1 MPYTPEQLRN
11 LEWYQTFLEA
21 DEENYR
27 QNKLLLLER
36 SSVSGSAGGSALI
49 RDEENTILLFENPSK
64 NMIEEDPNSRILHDT
79 EVKRLK
85 TKEGDTA
92 VMQVIDRRFREL

>member
-1 MPYTPEQLRN
+1 MPYTPEQLKE

-21 DEENYR
+21 DEERYR
-27 QNKLLLLER
+27 QNKLLLLDNANI
-36 SSVSGSAGGSALI
+36 SGSAGGSNLI

-64 NMIEEDPNSRILHDT
+64 NIIEEDPQSRILHDT

-85 TKEGDTA
+85 TKEGDA
-92 VMQVIDRRFREL
+92 MVMQVIDRRFREL